1 MCVIICGQERA
12 ELGTLADLDMVVA
25 VGFGS
30 AVITCDG
37 ELLLDGEP
45 PEYRTL
51 AAVLDTPSRSYKRR
65 LKKSAELCRRGWLTL
80 RRVEKYLSHRASSGA
95 PVTGVIEASLNGPL
109 SSSVWRRIEPM
120 KWALIEKGEGFA

>member
-45 PEYRTL
+45 SDGRNL
-51 AAVLDTPSRSYKRR
+51 ARVPNPYKRR
-65 LKKSAELCRRGWLTL
+65 LRKSDELCRRGWLTL

-120 KWALIEKGEGFA
+120 KWALIERGEGFA